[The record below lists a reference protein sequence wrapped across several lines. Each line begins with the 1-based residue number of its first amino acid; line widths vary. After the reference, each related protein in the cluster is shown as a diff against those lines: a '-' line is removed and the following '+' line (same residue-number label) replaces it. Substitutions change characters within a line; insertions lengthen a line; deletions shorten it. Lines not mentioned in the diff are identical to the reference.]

1 MTYMEDLNGKWVSK
15 HKWYLI
21 HYLKRKYKKN
31 GILITLEW
39 FMGKKTYPKISFNE
53 KKKILSA
60 IF

>member
-39 FMGKKTYPKISFNE
+39 FMGKEIFQKYHLM
-53 KKKILSA
+53 KKRKY
-60 IF
+60 